1 MATNTSEIAKAVA
14 DEIERRE
21 TENNKPLSPSASIW
35 FITVVMGG
43 IGIVAS
49 YVVIP
54 TAQQFGIKTLPL
66 SLLVGICVFSIIAS
80 TIITLLYGNK
90 IDAYLKGTKEGR
102 LT

>member
-66 SLLVGICVFSIIAS
+66 SLLVGMCVFSIILS
-80 TIITLLYGNK
+80 TIITFLYGNR
-90 IDAYLKGTKEGR
+90 IDAYFQGTKEGN
-102 LT
+102 